1 MLPTIYVMGKAQLG
15 DLYSAVLFPSGH
27 FMEVIQPPE
36 TFPTGLEV
44 ILGERG
50 DYAIRIQPPEIFPTG
65 LEVILGE
72 RGDYTLITASRDI
85 SYSKKRLNISYVL
98 CIQIE

>member
-1 MLPTIYVMGKAQLG
+1 MGKAQLG

-72 RGDYTLITASRDI
+72 GRLYTN
-85 SYSKKRLNISYVL
+85 YSLQRHFLQQKTFKYII
-98 CIQIE
+98 CIMYTD